1 MKNRKTEMQ
10 ILGKEKKIIEEKKV
24 ERKRQETMRS
34 NTDTDISGVEPSF
47 DVGATKKRRTV
58 GGQGVEIKMFYQS

>member
-34 NTDTDISGVEPSF
+34 STDTDISEVEASF
-47 DVGATKKRRTV
+47 DVGVTKRRTV